1 VPPSRLGL
9 LALLLAVAGL
19 IGAARAAIGDVVQ
32 LQTPEDNA
40 ICLGC
45 HATAAAGRVD
55 AQALARS
62 VHADRTCTDCHS
74 DVTTVPH
81 PRTLKP
87 VRCERCHYVREV
99 ITTTGPGAPKRS
111 DLSVH
116 EQAARAGKPN
126 VPTCTQCHG
135 SGHDIEPPSSPDS
148 HLGRPH
154 IVDTCGACHP
164 EVARRYRQSI
174 HGQAL
179 ARGNPDV
186 PTCDY
191 CHREHPQ
198 IAGERHAG
206 IRAAGVVA
214 TCVSCHEDPG
224 LQRRYHLPANRLV
237 TYLGSYHG
245 ASQRLGD
252 TRTANCASCH
262 GAHFILPSSDPRS
275 TINKANLARTCSP
288 CHPGAGKRFA
298 QGTIHIQPSPTRDR
312 AIFWVRVAYTL
323 FVLAMMSAFIGY
335 IALDLLTRFRK
346 RRARQQRRHEPE
358 APEPEFERL
367 SLNQRLQ
374 HWLLITSF
382 VTLLV
387 TGLPLLFPTTS
398 ISRDV
403 VHLLGGVG
411 ARAVIHRIAALTL
424 IGLVVYHALYVLFSR
439 KGYWEFRQL
448 LPGPR
453 DLLDLLHMLRYY
465 FGLSQARP
473 AFGRYNYIEKFE
485 YLAVGWGSVIM
496 IGTGLVLWSPN
507 VTLAIL
513 PKWVTDIATVVH
525 SWEAILAF
533 LAIIVW
539 HMYNVHWNP
548 SVFPMS
554 RIWLT
559 GKIGLREL
567 EENHP
572 LEYRERYGGGQ
583 PGEGALD

>member
-1 VPPSRLGL
+1 
-9 LALLLAVAGL
+9 
-19 IGAARAAIGDVVQ
+19 
-32 LQTPEDNA
+32 
-40 ICLGC
+40 
-45 HATAAAGRVD
+45 
-55 AQALARS
+55 
-62 VHADRTCTDCHS
+62 
-74 DVTTVPH
+74 
-81 PRTLKP
+81 
-87 VRCERCHYVREV
+87 
-99 ITTTGPGAPKRS
+99 
-111 DLSVH
+111 
-116 EQAARAGKPN
+116 
-126 VPTCTQCHG
+126 
-135 SGHDIEPPSSPDS
+135 
-148 HLGRPH
+148 
-154 IVDTCGACHP
+154 
-164 EVARRYRQSI
+164 
-174 HGQAL
+174 
-179 ARGNPDV
+179 
-186 PTCDY
+186 
-191 CHREHPQ
+191 
-198 IAGERHAG
+198 
-206 IRAAGVVA
+206 
-214 TCVSCHEDPG
+214 
-224 LQRRYHLPANRLV
+224 
-237 TYLGSYHG
+237 
-245 ASQRLGD
+245 
-252 TRTANCASCH
+252 
-262 GAHFILPSSDPRS
+262 
-275 TINKANLARTCSP
+275 
-288 CHPGAGKRFA
+288 
-298 QGTIHIQPSPTRDR
+298 
-312 AIFWVRVAYTL
+312 
-323 FVLAMMSAFIGY
+323 MMSAFIGY

-572 LEYRERYGGGQ
+572 LEYQERYGGGQ